1 MKQVLI
7 SKGAAVIEEVP
18 VPGIGPGEVL
28 VRVQS
33 SCLSVGTEMSGLRS
47 SAIPMWR
54 RALKQPEKVAATIRM
69 ASTKGLK
76 RTWSLVEE
84 KRSESRPTGY
94 SASGVIVE
102 VGSDIKDLMAGDR
115 VACAGGGYAVHA
127 EFIRVP
133 RNLCVPLSDA
143 IDWDS
148 ASTITLGA
156 IALQGVRRAQPTL
169 GETFVVI
176 GLGILGQLTVQ
187 LLRANGCRTIGID
200 IDSDRLELAGQLGM
214 DVGLNA
220 DGTDLDQVA
229 RLTDGLGAD
238 GAIITAATPS
248 DTVVSQAFK
257 VCRKKGRVV
266 LVGDVGLNL
275 NRADFY
281 AKEIDFRISTSYG
294 PGRYDHRYE
303 EQGLDY
309 PAAYVRWTENRN
321 MAEYLRLIADK
332 HLTLEPLIS
341 ARFPI
346 ADAADAYA
354 SLNVATSKP
363 LMVLLTYPDNN
374 AEPVRTI
381 NTGNLL
387 AAKSGIIRVA
397 VIGAGAFARANHLPN
412 LQSLSDRFAIHTVV
426 SRSGHTASAV
436 AKQFGAA
443 RASTD
448 YEEVLADA
456 DVDAVIIAT
465 RHHLHAEM
473 ALRALKAGKH
483 VLVEKPLALDATGLD
498 ALDEFIT
505 APGEQSVPVL
515 LTGFNRRFS
524 DYAASMAQLVK
535 DRSGPFVLDYRMNAG
550 FIPMDHW
557 VHGPEG
563 GGRNLGE
570 ACHIYDL
577 FTFLADAETT
587 EVSAISIAPESG
599 HYARND
605 NFVAT
610 LRFADGSVASLTYTA
625 LGNTDYAKE
634 TADLHVDGKTAVMH
648 DYKKLDIYGGG
659 AEALTTAGP
668 EKGLKPELLAFADGI
683 NSGHWP
689 IPWWQQK
696 QVATLAL
703 EVERQLFNAKK

>member
-7 SKGAAVIEEVP
+7 SKGSAVVEEVP

-28 VRVQS
+28 VQVRS

-47 SAIPMWR
+47 SAVPLWR
-54 RALKQPEKVAATIRM
+54 RALRQPEKVAATAKM
-69 ASTKGLK
+69 AATKGLK
-76 RTWSLVEE
+76 RTWNLVEE
-84 KRSESRPTGY
+84 KRSGSRPSGY
-94 SASGVIVE
+94 SAAGVVID
-102 VGSDIKDLMAGDR
+102 VGNDIKDLALGER

-133 RNLCVPLSDA
+133 RNLCVPLPDA

-148 ASTITLGA
+148 ASTVTLGA

-176 GLGILGQLTVQ
+176 GLGILGQLTLQ

-200 IDSDRLELAGQLGM
+200 IVGDRLDLARELGM
-214 DVGLNA
+214 DIGLNA
-220 DGTDLDQVA
+220 GGGDLDQVA

-248 DTVVSQAFK
+248 DEVVSQAFT

-281 AKEIDFRISTSYG
+281 SKEIDFLISSSYG

-321 MAEYLRLIADK
+321 MAEYVRLVSEKRLAI
-332 HLTLEPLIS
+332 EPLIS
-341 ARFPI
+341 ARYPVT
-346 ADAADAYA
+346 DAANAYA
-354 SLNVATSKP
+354 SLGASTSKP
-363 LMVLLTYPDNN
+363 MMVLLTYPDNDV
-374 AEPVRTI
+374 EPIRTLRI
-381 NTGNLL
+381 GSSVVP
-387 AAKSGIIRVA
+387 KEGVIRVA
-397 VIGAGAFARANHLPN
+397 VVGAGAFARSNHLPN
-412 LQSLSDRFAIHTVV
+412 LQDLNDRYAIHTIV
-426 SRSGHTASAV
+426 SRSGHNASAV
-436 AKQFGAA
+436 AKQFGATK
-443 RASTD
+443 ASTD
-448 YEEVLADA
+448 FEDVLDDS

-465 RHHLHAEM
+465 RHNLHAEM
-473 ALRALKAGKH
+473 ALRALRAGKH
-483 VLVEKPLALDATGLD
+483 VLVEKPLALNATELET
-498 ALDEFIT
+498 LDEFIT
-505 APGEQSVPVL
+505 APDERRAALL
-515 LTGFNRRFS
+515 LTGYNRRFS
-524 DYAASMAQLVK
+524 TYATRMAKLLEH
-535 DRSGPFVLDYRMNAG
+535 RSGPFLLDYRMNAG
-550 FIPMDHW
+550 YIPLDHW
-557 VHGPEG
+557 VHGLEG

-577 FTFLADAETT
+577 FTFLADSEPAR
-587 EVSAISIAPESG
+587 VSALAISPVSG

-610 LRFADGSVASLTYTA
+610 FRFTDGSVASLTYTA

-634 TADLHVDGKTAVMH
+634 TADLYVDGKTLVMQ
-648 DYKKLDIYGGG
+648 DYRKLDVFGG
-659 AEALTTAGP
+659 AIEPLKSASP
-668 EKGLKPELLAFADGI
+668 EKGLKSELLAFADGI
-683 NSGHWP
+683 NVGYWP
-689 IPWWQQK
+689 IPWWQQR
-696 QVATLAL
+696 QVATMAL
-703 EVERQLFNAKK
+703 EVEHQLFRDE

>member
-1 MKQVLI
+1 VKQVLI
-7 SKGAAVIEEVP
+7 SRGSVIVEDVP

-28 VRVQS
+28 VQVRS
-33 SCLSVGTEMSGLRS
+33 SCLSIGTEMSGLRS
-47 SAIPMWR
+47 SAVPLWH
-54 RALKQPEKVAATIRM
+54 RALRHPEKVAATVRM
-69 ASTKGLK
+69 AVTKGLK
-76 RTWSLVEE
+76 RTWNLIEQKQGE
-84 KRSESRPTGY
+84 RRQTGY
-94 SASGVIVE
+94 SAAGVIIE
-102 VGSDIKDLMAGDR
+102 VGSDIKDLALGDR

-133 RNLCVPLSDA
+133 RNLCVPLDDS

-148 ASTITLGA
+148 ASTVTLGA

-176 GLGILGQLTVQ
+176 GLGILGQLTLQ

-200 IDSDRLELAGQLGM
+200 IDSDRLELAAKLGM
-214 DVGLNA
+214 NVGLDAGN
-220 DGTDLDQVA
+220 GDLDQVA

-275 NRADFY
+275 NRDDFY
-281 AKEIDFRISTSYG
+281 IKEIDFHISTSYG

-321 MAEYLRLIADK
+321 MAEYLRLVAEENVK
-332 HLTLEPLIS
+332 LEPLIS

-346 ADAADAYA
+346 TDAAKAYET
-354 SLNVATSKP
+354 LNVGTAKP

-374 AEPVRTI
+374 VEPIRTLTI
-381 NTGNLL
+381 G
-387 AAKSGIIRVA
+387 KSVGATPGKIRVA
-397 VIGAGAFARANHLPN
+397 IIGAGAFAQSIHLPN
-412 LQSLSDRFAIHTVV
+412 LHSLNDRFTIHSVV
-426 SRSGHTASAV
+426 SRSGHKASAA
-436 AKQFGAA
+436 AKRFGAVN
-443 RASTD
+443 ASTD
-448 YEEVLADA
+448 FGEVLADSE
-456 DVDAVIIAT
+456 VNAVIIAT

-483 VLVEKPLALDATGLD
+483 VLVEKPLALQASELE
-498 ALDEFIT
+498 ALDDFIS
-505 APGEQSVPVL
+505 AQDRQSAPVL
-515 LTGFNRRFS
+515 LTGYNRRFS
-524 DYAASMAQLVK
+524 VYATRMAQLLEH
-535 DRSGPFVLDYRMNAG
+535 RSGPFLLDYRMNAG
-550 FIPMDHW
+550 YIPMDHW

-577 FTFLADAETT
+577 FTFLANAEAIQ
-587 EVSAISIAPESG
+587 VSALGIAPRSA

-605 NFVAT
+605 NFIAT
-610 LRFADGSVASLTYTA
+610 LRFADGSVASLTYAA
-625 LGNTDYAKE
+625 LGSTNYAKE

-648 DYKKLDIYGGG
+648 DYTKLDVYGDGTKPLRS
-659 AEALTTAGP
+659 ASP
-668 EKGLKPELLAFADGI
+668 EKGFKSELIAFADGV
-683 NSGHWP
+683 NNGRWP
-689 IPWWQQK
+689 IPWWQQR

-703 EVERQLFNAKK
+703 EIENLLSSP